1 MSVNI
6 KLNFNKFG
14 FFLNIHKK
22 FSLLELE
29 IQQLKKDALSA
40 AVERNSEVEAL
51 KRVIIGLEKSLRLV

>member
-1 MSVNI
+1 VSI
-6 KLNFNKFG
+6 LNLISISLV